1 LPLIA
6 FAYAAYAGGLIAGF
20 SGAAW
25 IAVALSAAV
34 ALFSLFRRDT
44 KSFALGLLFAAG
56 AVVATTSPP
65 PDRIKSA
72 EIRASAEQNPGF
84 FERTRLRAG
93 RAIDRDFGSDAPL
106 ARALLIAD
114 RSQLDSGIRDQ
125 FIAAGLVHMLAISGL
140 HVAVIAG
147 AMQLVFIVVGAP
159 ARVCGRTVEAS

>member
-1 LPLIA
+1 MPLIA

-84 FERTRLRAG
+84 FERPAHAKITNETMHNRRSPTKSSDG
-93 RAIDRDFGSDAPL
+93 DFGHIL
-106 ARALLIAD
+106 KLTR
-114 RSQLDSGIRDQ
+114 R
-125 FIAAGLVHMLAISGL
+125 
-140 HVAVIAG
+140 
-147 AMQLVFIVVGAP
+147 
-159 ARVCGRTVEAS
+159 